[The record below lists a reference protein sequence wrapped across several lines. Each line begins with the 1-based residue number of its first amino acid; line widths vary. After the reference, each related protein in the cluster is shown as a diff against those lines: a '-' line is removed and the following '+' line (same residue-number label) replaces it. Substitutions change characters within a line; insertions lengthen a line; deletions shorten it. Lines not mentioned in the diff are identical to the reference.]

1 MLLGSSA
8 KGFQRCLINSPFKC
22 LPFLIA
28 VTPQR
33 SFFIINNNIN
43 NNNNTNHVID
53 HDNNNDINC
62 QGVRGMDS
70 KVSKD
75 QCQLA
80 YELEL
85 REIDLKAARKSIE
98 LFQDVQEERDELVEV
113 VKDMSN
119 EITRLKRELIGQE
132 RETERAKAIGKRVDE
147 SKSAMAE
154 ELRGLKVKKTDKLT
168 VTVNA
173 EHIKSELDNLYQDF
187 QELEEENKL
196 LKIEINS
203 RKSER
208 RGLIDRI
215 KTFEAK
221 KEDAEKEFQDLKQSY
236 DQRVKEL
243 AEISGY
249 IEGLAEYGYTD
260 EEGHPLHNCMSF
272 VRIADIVGAEIPKAD
287 VIHAKVKRS
296 IVDDKPK
303 KVAPF
308 EVLSDKELFDGI
320 SNAKITELSAD
331 KITADAY
338 KELAGEQEVKEYE
351 VNVIADA
358 GIKEAA
364 IHPPIM
370 DSDLKEKMVWVKEL
384 GVYILPKFV

>member
-1 MLLGSSA
+1 
-8 KGFQRCLINSPFKC
+8 K
-22 LPFLIA
+22 
-28 VTPQR
+28 
-33 SFFIINNNIN
+33 
-43 NNNNTNHVID
+43 
-53 HDNNNDINC
+53 
-62 QGVRGMDS
+62 
-70 KVSKD
+70 
-75 QCQLA
+75 
-80 YELEL
+80 
-85 REIDLKAARKSIE
+85 KSIE

-132 RETERAKAIGKRVDE
+132 RETERAKAIGKRIDE
-147 SKSAMAE
+147 SS
-154 ELRGLKVKKTDKLT
+154 DKLT
-168 VTVNA
+168 VTLNTK
-173 EHIKSELDNLYQDF
+173 HIKSDLDNLHQEF
-187 QELEEENKL
+187 KELEEENKL

-296 IVDDKPK
+296 IVDDKP
-303 KVAPF
+303 
-308 EVLSDKELFDGI
+308 
-320 SNAKITELSAD
+320 T
-331 KITADAY
+331 
-338 KELAGEQEVKEYE
+338 
-351 VNVIADA
+351 
-358 GIKEAA
+358 
-364 IHPPIM
+364 IM

>member
-1 MLLGSSA
+1 CYPA
-8 KGFQRCLINSPFKC
+8 AV
-22 LPFLIA
+22 FLFCID
-28 VTPQR
+28 
-33 SFFIINNNIN
+33 NNIN
-43 NNNNTNHVID
+43 NNNNINHVIN
-53 HDNNNDINC
+53 HDNNNNINC
-62 QGVRGMDS
+62 QGVSGMDS

-75 QCQLA
+75 QRQLA

-85 REIDLKAARKSIE
+85 REIDLKAAKKSIE

-132 RETERAKAIGKRVDE
+132 RETERAKAIGKRIDE
-147 SKSAMAE
+147 SS
-154 ELRGLKVKKTDKLT
+154 DKLT
-168 VTVNA
+168 VTLNTK
-173 EHIKSELDNLYQDF
+173 HIKSDLDNLHQEF
-187 QELEEENKL
+187 KELEEENKL

-296 IVDDKPK
+296 IVDDKP
-303 KVAPF
+303 
-308 EVLSDKELFDGI
+308 
-320 SNAKITELSAD
+320 T
-331 KITADAY
+331 
-338 KELAGEQEVKEYE
+338 
-351 VNVIADA
+351 
-358 GIKEAA
+358 
-364 IHPPIM
+364 IM